1 MRSFRMLAVATAAAG
16 ALALAAPAATATP
29 APSAPAAPSADAQ
42 QPAGSTKA
50 TPSKPVIA
58 TYKGRQI
65 DLAKGWDGAR
75 VCTEVTGGAVY
86 CHDSVAEADAALATI
101 DPALARATKA
111 AKAAAPAAAANVV
124 LSPQATSDC
133 GSGWACLW
141 EHANY
146 SGSLLRWSQPG
157 TKYLSDWSFRDMASS
172 ACVFRSGGD
181 LTVYDDRT
189 LQPDPS
195 VYLWNG
201 NCYDFTGLSYP
212 YGGNWND
219 KADYIVL

>member
-1 MRSFRMLAVATAAAG
+1 MRSFRTLAVAIAAAG
-16 ALALAAPAATATP
+16 VLTLAAPVASAAP
-29 APSAPAAPSADAQ
+29 APSAPAAQPSDAQ
-42 QPAGSTKA
+42 PGAGSAKA
-50 TPSKPVIA
+50 TPAKPVIA
-58 TYKGRQI
+58 TYRGKKI
-65 DLAKGWDGAR
+65 DLSQGWGGAR

-86 CHDSVAEADAALATI
+86 CHDSVAEADKALATV
-101 DPALARATKA
+101 DPALA
-111 AKAAAPAAAANVV
+111 PAARTASSSSVAANGGM
-124 LSPQATSDC
+124 SQQATSDC
-133 GSGWACLW
+133 PSGYACLW
-141 EHANY
+141 EHANF
-146 SGSLLRWSQPG
+146 SGVLLRWSQPG
-157 TKYLSDWSFRDMASS
+157 TKYLSDWSFRDQASS
-172 ACVFRSGGD
+172 ACVFRSSGD

>member
-1 MRSFRMLAVATAAAG
+1 MRSFRTLAVVTAAVG

-29 APSAPAAPSADAQ
+29 APAAPAVDAQ
-42 QPAGSTKA
+42 QSAGPEKA
-50 TPSKPVIA
+50 TPSKPVLA
-58 TYKGRQI
+58 SYRGKQI
-65 DLAKGWDGAR
+65 DLSKGWGGAR

-86 CHDSVAEADAALATI
+86 CHDSVAEADRALATV
-101 DPALARATKA
+101 DPALAARAA
-111 AKAAAPAAAANVV
+111 EAPPAAASRAV
-124 LSPQATSDC
+124 PAPAGTADC
-133 GSGWACLW
+133 GSGYACLW
-141 EHANY
+141 EHTNF
-146 SGSLLRWSQPG
+146 SGALLRWSQPG
-157 TKYLSDWSFRDMASS
+157 TKYLSDWSFRDQASS

-219 KADYIVL
+219 KADYVVL